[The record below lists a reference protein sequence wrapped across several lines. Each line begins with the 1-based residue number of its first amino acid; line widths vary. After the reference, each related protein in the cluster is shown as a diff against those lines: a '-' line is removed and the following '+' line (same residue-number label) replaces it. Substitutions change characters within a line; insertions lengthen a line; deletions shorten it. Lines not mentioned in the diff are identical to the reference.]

1 MPKSR
6 EDFQPDVGGFLD
18 GVSGE
23 IVDAMFDVA
32 SGDYADKVMLGGANA
47 KPPIVLTCTVNS
59 PDRADPVT
67 QSWSVG
73 SQDIWEIIDGGK
85 AIQNIKNPEKHAFR
99 SGSRAMALVEAL
111 MTVAGGGDLEKGQEV
126 IIERNHYMTE
136 AIFYIGFNVT
146 WATQQ
151 LPTITGGKSSPVPL
165 PESLISIASAKAAT
179 KPGVKTAVKSAVK
192 AAAAAAPEAETS
204 DTADLDQVLV
214 DNASGKSE
222 KELKSFAVRNGTI
235 KANDAYMK
243 AVVSGKKLR
252 ELENA
257 GTLTM
262 DPESKTYL

>member
-23 IVDAMFDVA
+23 IVDAMFDIA
-32 SGDYADKVMLGGANA
+32 SGDYADKVMLGGADA
-47 KPPIVLTCTVNS
+47 KPPVVLTLTVNS
-59 PDRADPVT
+59 PDRVDPVT

-73 SQDIWEIIDGGK
+73 SQDIWEIINGGK
-85 AIQNIKNPEKHAFR
+85 AIQNIKNPDKHSFR
-99 SGSRAMALVEAL
+99 SGSRAMSLVEAL
-111 MTVAGGGDLEKGQEV
+111 MTVAGDGDLEKGQD
-126 IIERNHYMTE
+126 IIIQRNHYMTE
-136 AIFYIGFNVT
+136 AAFYIGFNVT
-146 WATQQ
+146 WATQLLATVQ
-151 LPTITGGKSSPVPL
+151 GGTPKPVPL

-179 KPGVKTAVKSAVK
+179 KPGVKTAVKPAVK
-192 AAAAAAPEAETS
+192 AAAAAAPEAEAS

-222 KELKSFAVRNGTI
+222 KELKSFAVRNATI
-235 KANDAYMK
+235 KANDVYMK

-252 ELENA
+252 ELEA
-257 GTLTM
+257 VGTLTM